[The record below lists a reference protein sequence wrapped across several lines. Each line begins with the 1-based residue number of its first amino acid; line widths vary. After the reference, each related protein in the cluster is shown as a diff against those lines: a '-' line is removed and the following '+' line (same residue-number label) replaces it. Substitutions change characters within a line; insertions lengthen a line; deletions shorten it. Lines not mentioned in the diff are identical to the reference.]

1 MSDDRSRTAR
11 RSALSS
17 SRVAEA
23 AAACPLSSACSYLAT
38 AEMDTA
44 TVSQAGWMRKG
55 RVERDETEAFE
66 KKGRKGRAGCTT
78 TARGRTELI
87 RALFERDEVVYAHVV
102 IASVRCERSA
112 EGVDASS
119 ARRGVFGP
127 VGAVWSLDLVDSR
140 SRMLSCCGSLQIQ
153 SGLGRPHW
161 PWRTSGL
168 W

>member
-1 MSDDRSRTAR
+1 
-11 RSALSS
+11 LSS

-38 AEMDTA
+38 ADMDTA

-55 RVERDETEAFE
+55 RVERDEIGRRRLK

-87 RALFERDEVVYAHVV
+87 RALFESDEVVYAHVA

-119 ARRGVFGP
+119 ARRGVSEPSVPFG
-127 VGAVWSLDLVDSR
+127 SR
-140 SRMLSCCGSLQIQ
+140 
-153 SGLGRPHW
+153 
-161 PWRTSGL
+161 
-168 W
+168 